1 MKTTAFFFAA
11 ITTVAI
17 SSCSLKDEYTCVCT
31 NTATGDIIS
40 TTTIEA
46 MSVSEAADACDE
58 RESLIVPDQCLIQ

>member
-1 MKTTAFFFAA
+1 MKTSALFIAA
-11 ITTVAI
+11 LAVVTI

-31 NTATGDIIS
+31 NTATGSVIS

-46 MSVSEAADACDE
+46 LTASDAADACDE